1 MFETVPAELTQA
13 LRRLPDGMKTP
24 DLRHLAAGGLVTAH
38 YLQNEGPLRACGMLP
53 QGNLDLEDA
62 ARLVQIGDLLFAL
75 RSEPGFRELCRHLKD
90 APLSATLFE
99 LTTAVMFARNGFQIH
114 ARPSEPL
121 SRYEYS
127 LRASSEAAAVNVAT
141 VALQGPR
148 FRRSDVLETLW
159 RKRKRLPDDLPAVLL
174 CLHPST
180 WRRDAWDLD
189 FELRAIAQ
197 LVLREAKRINYL
209 LFAEEHFTPVE
220 GGGIISLSGFAAR
233 NMAARL
239 AAPELDAAMMDGGA
253 TEPDEPVVTT
263 PRQLDHGTFGY
274 GDFDQWVN
282 WAVAG

>member
-38 YLQNEGPLRACGMLP
+38 YLRNEGPLRACGMLP
-53 QGNLDLEDA
+53 EGDLALEDA

-75 RSEPGFRELCRHLKD
+75 RAEPGFEALCRRLRD
-90 APLSATLFE
+90 APLSAALFE
-99 LTTAVMFARNGFQIH
+99 LTAAVMFSRYGFRIH
-114 ARPSEPL
+114 TRAEQAM

-127 LRASSEAAAVNVAT
+127 LRAVKGAAGVNVA
-141 VALQGPR
+141 VMSLEGAR
-148 FRRSDVLETLW
+148 FRRAEVLEALW
-159 RKRKRLPDDLPAVLL
+159 RKRKRLPADLPAVLL
-174 CLHPST
+174 CLHPPT

-189 FELRAIAQ
+189 FELGGISRR
-197 LVLREAKRINYL
+197 VLREAKRINYL
-209 LFAEEHFTPVE
+209 LFAEEQFTPVE

-233 NMAARL
+233 NVTARL
-239 AAPELDAAMMDGGA
+239 AAPELDAAMMDGAAGA
-253 TEPDEPVVTT
+253 GDPVITT
-263 PRQLDHGTFGY
+263 PRQLDRGTFGY